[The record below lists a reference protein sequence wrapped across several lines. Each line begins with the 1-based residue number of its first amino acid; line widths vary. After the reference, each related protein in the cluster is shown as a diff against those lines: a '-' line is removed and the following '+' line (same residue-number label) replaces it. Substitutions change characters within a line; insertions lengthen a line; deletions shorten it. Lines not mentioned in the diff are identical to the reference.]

1 VEKKSMNMTDLTPF
15 VEFIGSALN
24 LIDNHADREDELL
37 PPLGAALGRLISSDT
52 WLPAEFAVPHK
63 RFYRQ
68 YLLYADRMGRF
79 SVVNFVWGPG
89 QRTPVHNHCVWGLVG
104 LLRGAEISTPYQRSA
119 DGALNAGKPEFLTPG
134 RVVSISPRTGDI
146 HSVANGYA
154 DRVSMSVH
162 IYGGDIGSIHRS
174 VFDVATGDQKHFIS
188 GYSNGRPL
196 LSA

>member
-1 VEKKSMNMTDLTPF
+1 MNISHLAPF
-15 VEFIGSALN
+15 VEFIGSASS
-24 LIDNHADREDELL
+24 LIDSYADREYELL

-52 WLPAEFAVPHK
+52 WLPAEFAIPDERH
-63 RFYRQ
+63 YRQ

-89 QRTPVHNHCVWGLVG
+89 QRTPVHNHCVWGMVG
-104 LLRGAEISTPYQRSA
+104 VLRGAEISTPYERSA
-119 DGALNAGKPEFLTPG
+119 NGALNAGKPEFLTPG
-134 RVVSISPRTGDI
+134 RVVSVSPRTGDI

-162 IYGGDIGSIHRS
+162 IYGGDIGSMRRS
-174 VFDVATGDQKHFIS
+174 VFDVATGDEKHFVS
-188 GYSNGRPL
+188 GYCNERPL